1 MNGQII
7 LYVNGG
13 YAASASADQT
23 IGPIPPRILVG
34 ADEVDPGGG
43 IVVQHF
49 FPGAIDDV
57 RIYKETLT
65 PSEVTSIAR

>member
-1 MNGQII
+1 MAT
-7 LYVNGG
+7 
-13 YAASASADQT
+13 AASASSDQT

-43 IVVQHF
+43 NVVQHF

-57 RIYKETLT
+57 RIYNETLT
-65 PSEVTSIAR
+65 SSEVTSIAR